1 MKTTLFLSSLLLTSA
16 QTIALGQASANPEAA
31 VVAGQEQ
38 RWLQSQRANDPRVL
52 NTLLADSFVNTGSD
66 GKVVDK
72 AGEIAGATSSKWL
85 TAAYNHLKVTVYG
98 NVAIATGGITGRL
111 ADNKSG
117 KVTAI
122 NDRWTDTWLK
132 MPSGQWQ
139 CVASQVT
146 SIK

>member
-16 QTIALGQASANPEAA
+16 QTIALGQAPANPQAT

-52 NTLLADSFVNTGSD
+52 NLLLADTFVNTGSD

-85 TAAYNHLKVTVYG
+85 TAAYDHVRVTVYG
-98 NVAIATGGITGRL
+98 NVAIAIGEITGKL
-111 ADNKSG
+111 ADKSG
-117 KVTAI
+117 KVTSI
-122 NDRWTDTWLK
+122 DSRWTDTWIR

-146 SIK
+146 DVKH